1 LDSRIYSGLAHQS
14 YFQGVYPM
22 SILRIALNSKQISTS
37 PLPDKLAGGR
47 LLTDEIISTEV
58 DPGCD
63 PLGPRNVLALAT
75 GALAGWHISDA
86 GRLSI
91 GSKSPL
97 TGGIKESNV
106 GGNVAD
112 ALAGL
117 GYRAVVLT
125 GALPADAPEL
135 VVIDETGVRF
145 APAGHLWGLALEEVA
160 ERLQAEYGSDYGY
173 LAIGPTGEMGMAS
186 AAICVSDVRGAPYRF
201 AARGGLGAVM
211 GSKGVKA
218 ILVKKSKRPRPAD
231 TAFKEAVKAFLN
243 AITSNPRVEVLRK
256 YGTASTVMLVQSLGG
271 LPTRNF
277 SSGEFEEAER
287 ISGEAIY
294 RLTEERGGEGTPTES
309 CMAACAIQC
318 SNIFPDADG
327 QRLVAPIEYETLVMC
342 GSNLGI
348 GDLDTIARLNR
359 LCNEYGLDTIEVGA
373 ALGVAAEA
381 GVWTFGD
388 GQKAIELLHEIG
400 QGTVLGRLLGQG
412 CSITGKVLGNRRIPA
427 VKGQALSAYDPRGVK
442 GTGVTFAT
450 TPQGGD
456 HTAGLTVFAPVDH
469 HSAEGQVQLSR
480 GTQITRAAYDS
491 LGLCVFLL
499 GSTGGHPE
507 LITNMLNGA
516 YGTNLTPAYLDQI
529 GQRVI
534 DLERDFNR
542 RAGLTTE
549 SDRLPD
555 FFYNEPLPP
564 HGEVF
569 DVPDHEIG
577 QTWD

>member
-1 LDSRIYSGLAHQS
+1 MN
-14 YFQGVYPM
+14 V
-22 SILRIALNSKQISTS
+22 LRIDLNKRTITTE
-37 PLPDKLAGGR
+37 PLSDELLGGR
-47 LLTDEIISTEV
+47 LLTNEIITAGV

-75 GALAGWHISDA
+75 GPLAGWHISDA

-91 GSKSPL
+91 GGKSPL

-117 GYRAVVLT
+117 GYRAVVFT
-125 GALPADAPEL
+125 GALPANEPGL
-135 VVIDETGVRF
+135 VIIDEAGVRF
-145 APAGHLWGLALEEVA
+145 TSGADLWGLALEQLA
-160 ERLQAEYGSDYGY
+160 DKLRADYGDGYGY
-173 LAIGPTGEMGMAS
+173 LAIGPAGEKQMAS
-186 AAICVSDVRGAPYRF
+186 AAVCVSDVRGDPYRF
-201 AARGGLGAVM
+201 AARGGMGAVM
-211 GSKGVKA
+211 GSKGLKA
-218 ILVKKSKRPRPAD
+218 VLVKKSERPRPSGD
-231 TAFKEAVKAFLN
+231 TFKAATKAFLQT
-243 AITSNPRVEVLRK
+243 IVSNPRVDVLRK

-277 SSGEFEEAER
+277 SQGTFEEAER
-287 ISGEAIY
+287 ISGEALY
-294 RLTEERGGEGTPTES
+294 ELTTTRGGDGTPTES

-318 SNIFPDADG
+318 SNVFPGADG

-348 GDLDTIARLNR
+348 GDPDVIARLNR

-381 GVWTFGD
+381 GLWAFGD
-388 GQKAIELLHEIG
+388 GQRAVELLDEIG
-400 QGTVLGRLLGQG
+400 QGTVQGRLLGQG
-412 CSITGKVLGNRRIPA
+412 CAVAGRILGIKRIPA

-469 HSAEGQVQLSR
+469 HSSAGQVQLSR
-480 GTQITRAAYDS
+480 GTQIARAAYDA

-499 GSTGGHPE
+499 GSTGSHPE
-507 LITNMLNGA
+507 LVTNMLNGA
-516 YGTNLTPAYLDQI
+516 YGVTLESDYLVEL
-529 GQRVI
+529 GRRVI
-534 DLERDFNR
+534 ELELDFNR
-542 RAGLTTE
+542 RAGLTEAT
-549 SDRLPD
+549 DRLPD
-555 FFYNEPLPP
+555 FFYAEPLPP
-564 HGEVF
+564 YGEVF
-569 DVPDHEIG
+569 DVPDGELS
-577 QTWD
+577 QTWR